1 MNREEIKCYADLI
14 RATSEERAKAFN
26 QKRDAAKSAAD
37 RKRDELVARMRPLL
51 DVLQSVKNDPTFADK
66 VYVFHEDG
74 PSINTD
80 GSVGRW
86 PEIVSRGAYTQR
98 TDPVTICIDGYGR
111 VALFQP
117 SSQLLRDEGKILF
130 SADDAHDLVPNLIVL
145 IADMTRQREIL

>member
-51 DVLQSVKNDPTFADK
+51 DVLQSVNNDPTLPDK
-66 VYVFHEDG
+66 VYVLHEDG
-74 PSINTD
+74 PLINSD
-80 GSVGRW
+80 GNIRGW
-86 PEIVSRGAYTQR
+86 PEITSRDSYAQR
-98 TDPVTICIDGYGR
+98 TDAVRILINDHGR
-111 VALFQP
+111 IELFQP
-117 SSQLLRDEGKILF
+117 PKNNRDGKTLF
-130 SADDAHDLVPNLIVL
+130 SANDAHDLVPNLIVL